1 MPELP
6 EVEVTRRGLLASLP
20 GRRIVEVSWSAHRL
34 RCELPREAL
43 QRHIA
48 GQTIMTIDRRAKY
61 LLFRMESGAVLLAHL
76 GMTGKFGVAP
86 TKAPLHRHD
95 HLRLRL
101 DDDSEVRYNDSRRFG
116 LIAVWP
122 ANESAAFEE
131 EFSRGEGLEPL
142 GPDFTA
148 DSLLHLAQG
157 RKTPVKALLM
167 NARFVAGI
175 GNIYANE
182 TLFAAGIHPQMPA
195 AELSRGDWQRIAT
208 AAIDILQRAIE
219 AGGSTIADFLGAS
232 GNPGYFQLQLNV
244 YGRKEQPCSRCGRV
258 IEKTELAGRATYHC
272 PSCQSFPRA
281 RRSGKRPN

>member
-20 GRRIVEVSWSAHRL
+20 GRRIVEVACSAHRL
-34 RCELPREAL
+34 RCDLPHASLR
-43 QRHIA
+43 RHIA

-61 LLFRMESGAVLLAHL
+61 LLFRMENGAVLLAHL
-76 GMTGKFGVAP
+76 GMTGKFGVVSVE
-86 TKAPLHRHD
+86 TPLHRHD

-101 DDDSEVRYNDSRRFG
+101 DDDLEVRYNDSRRFG

-122 ANESAAFEE
+122 AEEAAAFEE

-148 DSLLHLAQG
+148 DRLLHLAQG

-167 NARFVAGI
+167 NARLIAGI

-182 TLFAAGIHPQMPA
+182 TLFAAGIHPR
-195 AELSRGDWQRIAT
+195 AEASALSRDDWQRVAT
-208 AAIDILQRAIE
+208 AAIDILTRAIE
-219 AGGSTIADFLGAS
+219 AGGSTIADFLSAS

-244 YGRKEQPCSRCGRV
+244 YGRKGLPCPRCGRA

-272 PSCQSFPRA
+272 PTCQR
-281 RRSGKRPN
+281 